1 VINEKS
7 GSIRFMTPQ
16 AGLLRT
22 AQRVDFCLGRHPR
35 ASTWY
40 HASSVSKIESV
51 PTTTIW
57 AHKFEQ
63 LNNIETLTIKKERR
77 NIMLHFKVSS
87 LIVPCLTAL
96 ALSPWTVR
104 ATDWPMLDY
113 MYEIKG
119 KGTVAGVHNKYSR
132 TPNSFS
138 QTAQQKSD
146 KVPGLWSGDFL
157 FDAEN
162 IANRWTMVNEAK
174 RQYEQG
180 ALVNIMWH
188 ACNPTLA
195 EPCNW
200 SDHCS
205 GDGPWSDISD
215 GDWQQLVRSLHN
227 HCPCLVG
234 GCNPENPL

>member
-1 VINEKS
+1 
-7 GSIRFMTPQ
+7 MTPPQQ
-16 AGLLRT
+16 AGLLHT
-22 AQRVDFCLGRHPR
+22 AQKVEFCLGRIVKQHPLR
-35 ASTWY
+35 N
-40 HASSVSKIESV
+40 HASSVSKIETV
-51 PTTTIW
+51 PQQQFGLTNTNTRTTSK
-57 AHKFEQ
+57 HSQ
-63 LNNIETLTIKKERR
+63 SKE
-77 NIMLHFKVSS
+77 IMLHFKVSS
-87 LIVPCLTAL
+87 LIVSCLTAL

-188 ACNPTLA
+188 ACNPTLS

-215 GDWQQLVRSLHN
+215 SDWQQLVRSLHN